1 MNNPKTTPPA
11 FTSVYANDPSNLVA
25 EAFAELYPDA
35 KYEAILAPS
44 IVDPNGQIVV
54 SCITFPNE
62 QDGSDTVPVIAINSQ
77 VGVEVAAEALG
88 KELIHV
94 ALGPDSLDGGEEY
107 DKALAALKAKYEESA
122 TSRFPEEEPEPNGG
136 GGNGEQ

>member
-1 MNNPKTTPPA
+1 MSNQFK
-11 FTSVYANDPSNLVA
+11 SVYTNDPANMVA
-25 EAFAELYPDA
+25 EAFAELHPDV
-35 KYEAILAPS
+35 KYEAALSPELYDDKGTPIC
-44 IVDPNGQIVV
+44 

-107 DKALAALKAKYEESA
+107 DKALAALKAKYEEIA
-122 TSRFPEEEPEPNGG
+122 TARFPEEEPEPNGG

>member
-1 MNNPKTTPPA
+1 MKQ

-25 EAFAELYPDA
+25 EAFAELYHDA

-44 IVDPNGQIVV
+44 IVDQNGQIVV
-54 SCITFPNE
+54 SCISFPSE
-62 QDGSDTVPVIAINSQ
+62 QEAPDVVPVIAINSQ
-77 VGVEVAAEALG
+77 AGVEVAAEALG

-107 DKALAALKAKYEESA
+107 DKALEALKAKYEEIA
-122 TSRFPEEEPEPNGG
+122 KARFPEEEPDTEGG

>member
-1 MNNPKTTPPA
+1 MKQ

-25 EAFAELYPDA
+25 EAFAELYPDT

-44 IVDPNGQIVV
+44 IIDPNGQIVI
-54 SCITFPNE
+54 SCISFPNE
-62 QDGSDTVPVIAINSQ
+62 QDSPDAVPVIAINSQ
-77 VGVEVAAEALG
+77 CGVEVAAEALG

-94 ALGPDSLDGGEEY
+94 ALGPESLDGGEEY
-107 DKALAALKAKYEESA
+107 DKALAALKAKYEEIA
-122 TSRFPEEEPEPNGG
+122 TARFPDEPQTNGG

>member
-1 MNNPKTTPPA
+1 MNKQ
-11 FTSVYANDPSNLVA
+11 FTSVFVNDPANIVA

-35 KYEAILAPS
+35 KYEAVLAPS

-54 SCITFPNE
+54 SCISFPNE
-62 QDGSDTVPVIAINSQ
+62 QDGPDAVPVIAINSQ
-77 VGVEVAAEALG
+77 AGVEVAAEALG

-107 DKALAALKAKYEESA
+107 DKALAALKEKYDAIGSA
-122 TSRFPEEEPEPNGG
+122 RFPETEAAETTKKEGD
-136 GGNGEQ
+136 

>member
-1 MNNPKTTPPA
+1 MKQ

-35 KYEAILAPS
+35 KYEAVLAPS

-54 SCITFPNE
+54 SCISFPNE
-62 QDGSDTVPVIAINSQ
+62 QDGPDAVPVIAINSQ
-77 VGVEVAAEALG
+77 AGVEVAAEALG

-94 ALGPDSLDGGEEY
+94 ALGPESIDGGEEY
-107 DKALAALKAKYEESA
+107 DKALEALKTKYEAIASE
-122 TSRFPEEEPEPNGG
+122 RFPEEEPETKGG